1 MLLKEFIYF
10 DRNHSEPV
18 ENNRYLNQ
26 NDTSVLKNS
35 DLRKTRLT
43 LKDINTI
50 RLAGEAHQKEEREE
64 LSLIRKMYAAP
75 PAEPGVGPGL

>member
-1 MLLKEFIYF
+1 MYF
-10 DRNHSEPV
+10 DRDHSEPQ

-43 LKDINTI
+43 LKDINMI
-50 RLAGEAHQKEEREE
+50 RKAAEAHQKEEREE
-64 LSLIRKMYAAP
+64 LGLVRKMYAMP
-75 PAEPGVGPGL
+75 PPEAAA

>member
-1 MLLKEFIYF
+1 MYF
-10 DRNHSEPV
+10 DRTHSDPQ

-43 LKDINTI
+43 LKDINMI
-50 RLAGEAHQKEEREE
+50 RKAAEAHQKEEREE
-64 LSLIRKMYAAP
+64 LGLVRKMYAMP
-75 PAEPGVGPGL
+75 PPEAAV